1 MSDIATDCI
10 NEIHRLHRA
19 IAGWTTGALPNT
31 EEAFS
36 AFAGSFAPAFVIIN
50 PNGKAES
57 ATHVVPRFRER
68 HGERSRDFSIQ
79 ITNEDVR
86 DISNNRALVVY
97 QEHWLHREVEQSV
110 ILSTALMQVDSNG
123 PGGFIWLH
131 LHETWMRPPT

>member
-1 MSDIATDCI
+1 MSDVTAACV
-10 NEIHRLHRA
+10 NEIHRLHEA
-19 IAGWTTGALPNT
+19 IAGWTTGTLPNT

-36 AFAGSFAPAFVIIN
+36 MFADSFAPTFVIIN
-50 PNGKAES
+50 PNGKAET
-57 ATHVVPRFRER
+57 AADVVPRFRDR

-97 QEHWLHREVEQSV
+97 QEHWLHRKVEQSV
-110 ILSTALMQVDSNG
+110 ILSTALMQVDSSR
-123 PGGFIWLH
+123 PGGFVWLH